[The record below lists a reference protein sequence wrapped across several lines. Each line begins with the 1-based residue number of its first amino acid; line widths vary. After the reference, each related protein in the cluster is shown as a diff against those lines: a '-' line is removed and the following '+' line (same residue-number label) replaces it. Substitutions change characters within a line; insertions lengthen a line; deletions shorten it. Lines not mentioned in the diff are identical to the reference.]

1 MVEKVVNP
9 DWSHKKLNELG
20 FVGRGKSRHRP
31 RNDTSLY
38 EGAYPFIQTGDI
50 KAANFYISEYSQ
62 TYNEKGLS
70 QSKLW
75 EPNTLCI
82 TIVANI
88 AETAILKIKAC
99 FPDSIVGFI
108 ADQKEADVRFIKYY
122 IDTIKLSM
130 QNVSKG
136 TTQDNLSLDKL
147 LTFDFLIPTL
157 PTQRKIATI
166 LSAYDNLIENNMRRI
181 KILEEIAQALYREWF
196 VEFRF
201 PGHETMKMVESELG
215 MVPEGWEVKVLG
227 ELLKHHIGGGWGEEK
242 ENNNFSL
249 EAYVIRGKDIPFARY
264 VSIKNCPLR
273 YHKESNLKSRR
284 LEDKDIVFEV
294 SGGSKGQPV
303 GRALLISQKLLDAF
317 NKDVICASFCKLLRI
332 NNEIIIPEIIHL
344 HLLEIYENGNI
355 EKYQTQSTG
364 IINFKFSYFIE
375 KELIVIPEKDLQIKF
390 DKIICPIFNMIQSF
404 GLSNAN
410 LLLTRDFLLPKLI
423 SGEGTYPASTF
434 SQEN

>member
-1 MVEKVVNP
+1 MVEKVVNS

-38 EGAYPFIQTGDI
+38 EGAYPFIQTGDV
-50 KAANFYISEYSQ
+50 KSANFYISEYSQ

-82 TIVANI
+82 TIAANI

-122 IDTIKLSM
+122 IDSIKLSM

-147 LTFDFLIPTL
+147 LTFDFLTPPL
-157 PTQRKIATI
+157 PTQHKIASI

-181 KILEEIAQALYREWF
+181 KILEEMAQALYREWF

-201 PGHETMKMVESELG
+201 PGHENVKLVESELG
-215 MVPEGWEVKVLG
+215 MVPEGWDMKVFG
-227 ELLKHHIGGGWGEEK
+227 ELLKHHIGGGWGKEK
-242 ENNNFSL
+242 DDHKFSL
-249 EAYVIRGKDIPFARY
+249 EAFVIRGTDIPQTRY
-264 VSIKNCPLR
+264 ASIENCPLR
-273 YHKESNLKSRR
+273 FHKESNLKSR
-284 LEDKDIVFEV
+284 LLKDKDIVFEV

-303 GRALLISQKLLDAF
+303 GRALFISQKLLDAF
-317 NKDVICASFCKLLRI
+317 EKDVICASFCKLLRI
-332 NNEIIIPEIIHL
+332 NNEIIIPEIIYI

-364 IINFKFSYFIE
+364 IINFKFSYFTE
-375 KELIVIPEKDLQIKF
+375 NELIMIPEKDLQIKF
-390 DKIICPIFNMIQSF
+390 NKIISPIFNMIQSF
-404 GLSNAN
+404 GLIMPIFAAHATCS
-410 LLLTRDFLLPKLI
+410 FL
-423 SGEGTYPASTF
+423 S
-434 SQEN
+434 